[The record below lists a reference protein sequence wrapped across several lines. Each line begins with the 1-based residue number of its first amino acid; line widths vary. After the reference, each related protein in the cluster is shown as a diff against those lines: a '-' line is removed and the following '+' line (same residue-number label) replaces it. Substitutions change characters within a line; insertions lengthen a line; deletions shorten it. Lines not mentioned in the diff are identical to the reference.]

1 MGFEGILLVVIFAWM
16 ALLFA
21 AVSYVSFQSEHQ
33 SLHRYLEEEIHPL
46 VEQSRRT
53 GDWLKQLHAW
63 FDRLAPTGEKIQL
76 LSEPEELEDVL
87 VKAGHPYGLT
97 VDRLQGAKVVG
108 AIMGGGFGFLYF
120 LLGLPMGPLML
131 IGGLFGG
138 YMLPIWLVRR
148 LAKKRQEQ
156 IRREIPDFLDIMS
169 ITLQAGMGLDAALAH
184 SVQTFSGPLSEEFAR
199 MSREIRFG
207 VQRESAYRA
216 LMQRTTSPE
225 LEALLQSL
233 IQAHN
238 LGTPVSDIFMQQAD
252 EIRRMRAEKAKEVA
266 GKASPKIS
274 LVSGLVIAPSIMLL
288 LFGAFALKFFFGE
301 DSIFSNISF

>member
-1 MGFEGILLVVIFAWM
+1 MGFEVILLVVIGAWM

-46 VEQSRRT
+46 VEQSGKT

-76 LSEPEELEDVL
+76 LSEPEELEDIL
-87 VKAGHPYGLT
+87 VKAGYPYGLT
-97 VDRLQGAKVVG
+97 VDRLQGAKVVS
-108 AIMGGGFGFLYF
+108 AVLGGVFGFLYF
-120 LLGLPMGPLML
+120 LLGLPMGPIVLVGS
-131 IGGLFGG
+131 IFGG
-138 YMLPIWLVRR
+138 YMLPIWIIRR
-148 LAKKRQEQ
+148 LAKRRQER

-169 ITLQAGMGLDAALAH
+169 ITLQAGMSLDAALSH
-184 SVQTFSGPLSEEFAR
+184 YVQTFSGPLSEEFAR
-199 MSREIRFG
+199 MNREILFG

-238 LGTPVSDIFMQQAD
+238 LGTPVSDIFMQQAE
-252 EIRRMRAEKAKEVA
+252 EIRRMRAEKAKEAA
-266 GKASPKIS
+266 GKAAPKIS
-274 LVSGLVIAPSIMLL
+274 LVSGLVIGPSIMLL
-288 LFGAFALKFFFGE
+288 MFGSFVLKYFIGE
-301 DSIFSNISF
+301 DSIFKNFGF

>member
-1 MGFEGILLVVIFAWM
+1 MGFEGFLLVVIFSWM

-21 AVSYVSFQSEHQ
+21 AVSYVTYQSERQ
-33 SLHRYLEEEIHPL
+33 SLRRYLEEEIHPL
-46 VEQSRRT
+46 VEQS
-53 GDWLKQLHAW
+53 GEEGNWLKQLYGW

-76 LSEPEELEDVL
+76 LSDPEELENIL
-87 VKAGHPYGLT
+87 VKAGYPYGLT

-108 AIMGGGFGFLYF
+108 AMIGGGFGLLYF
-120 LLGLPMGPLML
+120 LLGLPMAPLVL
-131 IGGLFGG
+131 FGGLFGG
-138 YMLPIWLVRR
+138 YMLPIWLVRHW
-148 LAKKRQEQ
+148 AKRRQEQ

-169 ITLQAGMGLDAALAH
+169 ITLQAGMSLDAALSH
-184 SVQTFSGPLSEEFAR
+184 YVQTFSGPLSEEFAR
-199 MSREIRFG
+199 MNREIRFG
-207 VQRESAYRA
+207 VQRESAYRS
-216 LMQRTTSPE
+216 LMRRTTSPE

-238 LGTPVSDIFMQQAD
+238 LGTPVSDIFMQQAE

>member
-53 GDWLKQLHAW
+53 GDWLKQIHAW

-169 ITLQAGMGLDAALAH
+169 ITLQAGMGLDSALSH
-184 SVQTFSGPLSEEFAR
+184 YVQTFSGPLSEEFAR

>member
-1 MGFEGILLVVIFAWM
+1 MGFEGFLLVVIFSWM

-21 AVSYVSFQSEHQ
+21 AVSYVTYQSERQ
-33 SLHRYLEEEIHPL
+33 SLRRYLEEEIHPL
-46 VEQSRRT
+46 VEQS
-53 GDWLKQLHAW
+53 GEEGNWLKQLYGW

-76 LSEPEELEDVL
+76 LSDPEELENIL
-87 VKAGHPYGLT
+87 VKAGYPYGLT

-108 AIMGGGFGFLYF
+108 AMIGGGFGLLYF
-120 LLGLPMGPLML
+120 LLGLPMAPLVL
-131 IGGLFGG
+131 FGGLFGG
-138 YMLPIWLVRR
+138 YMLPIWLVRHW
-148 LAKKRQEQ
+148 AKRRQEQ

-169 ITLQAGMGLDAALAH
+169 ITLQAGMSLDAALSH
-184 SVQTFSGPLSEEFAR
+184 YVQTFSGPLSEEFAR
-199 MSREIRFG
+199 MNREIRFG
-207 VQRESAYRA
+207 VQRESAYRS
-216 LMQRTTSPE
+216 LMRRTTSPE

-301 DSIFSNISF
+301 DSIFTNISF